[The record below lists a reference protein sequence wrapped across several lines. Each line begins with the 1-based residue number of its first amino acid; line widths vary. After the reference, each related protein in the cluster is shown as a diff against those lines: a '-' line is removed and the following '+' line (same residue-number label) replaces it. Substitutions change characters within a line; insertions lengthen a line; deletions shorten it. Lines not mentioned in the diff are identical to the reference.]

1 MGKTIM
7 KQFIFN
13 RILSGILVIFGISI
27 FSFLLI
33 HFIPGDPVK
42 IMLGMNATPEQVEKL
57 THHLGLDKPLL
68 VQYGQYLANVF
79 QGDFGTSLKTGR
91 PVLTELLDR
100 FPETVKLALF
110 GLLIAIIL
118 GISLGILAAKFKDTF
133 IDKACTILATLG
145 VSIPS
150 FWLAILLV
158 MIFSVKLSWFPI
170 ANGTGLRDLVLP
182 AVTLGVVASTM
193 IMRLTRNGMVEV
205 LSNDY
210 IRTAKAKGLDERII
224 LIRHALRNVL
234 IPVVTVIG
242 LQLAA
247 LLGGTVIIEQVFNW
261 PGLGTLALGGIT
273 SRDFPLIQGTIL
285 FMGVVYVSINIFVDI
300 LYSMIDPRVELG
312 VKEAS

>member
-1 MGKTIM
+1 MGNTVM
-7 KQFIFN
+7 KQFIIN
-13 RILSGILVIFGISI
+13 RILSGIVVIFGISI

-91 PVLTELLDR
+91 PVLTEILDR

-110 GLLIAIIL
+110 GLLIAIVI

-133 IDKACTILATLG
+133 IDKACTVLATFG

-170 ANGTGLRDLVLP
+170 ANGTGFRDLVLP

-285 FMGVVYVSINIFVDI
+285 FMGVVYVSINILVDI
-300 LYSMIDPRVELG
+300 LYSVIDPRVEIG
-312 VKEAS
+312 AKEAS